1 MSANPTE
8 HVKRPGGVT
17 LLVVLGL
24 IQGIA
29 SIAGGIF
36 LVVDKNDAELLDKAA
51 MSENQLLGSGIGL
64 IIGGTVMVLLSLAL
78 RNGSNFVRW
87 LFGIFVMANVAYG
100 IWGIFALHGEQQMS
114 AAFSTVFGLIILWI
128 LFGNERTDTFFH
140 HE

>member
-1 MSANPTE
+1 MSSHPTQ
-8 HVKRPGGVT
+8 HVARPGGVT

-36 LVVDKNDAELLDKAA
+36 LVVDKDNAELIDKSA
-51 MSENQLLGSGIGL
+51 MSENQLFGSGIGL
-64 IIGGTVMVLLSLAL
+64 IVVGTIMVVLSLAL

-87 LFGIFVMANVAYG
+87 LFGIFVMFNVAYG

-114 AAFSTVFGLIILWI
+114 AAFSAVFGLIVLWI
-128 LFGNERTDTFFH
+128 LFGNERTDSFFEH
-140 HE
+140 A